1 MKKLKNNEK
10 GIALMAVLWVL
21 VILIALATEFAFSMK
36 MEVNTTRNH
45 KEDME
50 SYYLSKAGFNLALAE
65 IYPKAFFHS
74 IHEEHGLII
83 GNDKPAE
90 REGESGQEKEMGQ
103 HFDIVNRNNIELENG
118 TVTYKIIDENGKI
131 SINSADKDTLIKLL
145 EYSGVGEKIERSTI
159 SDSILDWIDADKNHR
174 LNGAEDD
181 YYQRQNPPY
190 YAKNGRIE
198 TMDELLKIRGMTKEI
213 LYGSQDEV
221 VAEDKKYRGVANY
234 LTVYKIPTINPNT
247 ASKEVLRILF
257 PLGQVT
263 EILENKAKK
272 GYHSN
277 TLSSVFRIIST
288 GKIANSSTEHTIEAV
303 IEKIFIEEQ
312 PKIVIHFWNDN
323 VLNL

>member
-65 IYPKAFFHS
+65 LFPKALFHS

-83 GNDKPAE
+83 GNDKPAK
-90 REGESGQEKEMGQ
+90 REGESGQEKETGQ
-103 HFDIVNRNNIELENG
+103 HFDIVNRNDIELENG

-145 EYSGVGEKIERSTI
+145 EYSGVEDKIERSTI

-181 YYQRQNPPY
+181 YY
-190 YAKNGRIE
+190 K
-198 TMDELLKIRGMTKEI
+198 
-213 LYGSQDEV
+213 
-221 VAEDKKYRGVANY
+221 DKTLPIFPK
-234 LTVYKIPTINPNT
+234 TVE
-247 ASKEVLRILF
+247 SKPWMNF
-257 PLGQVT
+257 
-263 EILENKAKK
+263 
-272 GYHSN
+272 
-277 TLSSVFRIIST
+277 
-288 GKIANSSTEHTIEAV
+288 
-303 IEKIFIEEQ
+303 
-312 PKIVIHFWNDN
+312 
-323 VLNL
+323 